1 MDLPRYYYAG
11 EFAPFEDLFRTA
23 GARPVV
29 FEAGDYLTGPGKW
42 TGQCYYVQK
51 GLHILSGGRAWDSR
65 SFFWI
70 YGPGSL
76 FPFVCSPATPPWD
89 PPLAARAVTRA
100 EALVLSTET
109 LTSLTRENGDLALAA
124 LRHYSDLQYLN
135 MVQRVFQSRE
145 DSLFKV
151 GSFLY
156 MYSQAQPEDDRFHLT
171 QEQVGSFVGLS
182 RMQISRVFRE
192 LRENGFIATGRNW
205 VQVTDPDGL
214 RDWCLALMEREE

>member
-11 EFAPFEDLFRTA
+11 EFTPFEDLFRAA

-29 FEAGDYLTGPGKW
+29 FEAGDYLAGPGKW
-42 TGQCYYVQK
+42 QGQCYYVQK

-76 FPFVCSPATPPWD
+76 FPYVCGD
-89 PPLAARAVTRA
+89 YGFRGEPLLSTQAVTRV
-100 EALVLSTET
+100 EALAFPMET
-109 LTSLTRENGDLALAA
+109 LARLTAENGQLALAA
-124 LRHYSDLQYLN
+124 IRHYSDLQYLH
-135 MVQRVFQSRE
+135 MVQRVYQSKE

-151 GSFLY
+151 SSFLY
-156 MYSQAQPEDDRFHLT
+156 MYSQAQPEEDKFHMA

-182 RMQISRVFRE
+182 RMQVSRVFRE
-192 LRENGFIATGRNW
+192 LREKGFIATGRNW
-205 VQVTDPDGL
+205 VQVTEPDGL